1 MRCSIS
7 ILALVVCLTAPAM
20 AATEQTALFFYS
32 PEFAPG
38 NLSVLTEVAEK
49 YFADSGTGLTFQAF
63 ARFEDF
69 RREFTSQ
76 RPAFV
81 VIPNWVRENDDLPS
95 GLTPLL
101 LPLRGGQSLGRKTLM
116 ARPSITNLRE
126 LGHGSVAATMP
137 TVTQARRPTRLEK
150 LREQNPGVRIIAVPK
165 DIDALLAVSFGQV
178 DAAFVSTAQF
188 GMLAAVNPKLTQE
201 LHDLGYS
208 EEIPFP
214 RIYATDY
221 ATTEEIARFRDNI
234 SSVNTTGPG
243 QRLTSLLGYD
253 EWKLLETIEEKRD

>member
-1 MRCSIS
+1 MRCSIYS
-7 ILALVVCLTAPAM
+7 FVFALCLAAPGVAPAG
-20 AATEQTALFFYS
+20 QTALFFYS

-38 NLSVLTEVAEK
+38 NLSVLTEAAGS
-49 YFADSGTGLTFQAF
+49 YFSDSGTGLQFQAF
-63 ARFEDF
+63 ARFQDF
-69 RREFTSQ
+69 KREFSTQ

-95 GLTPLL
+95 GLTPIL

-116 ARPSITNLRE
+116 ARASITNLRE

-137 TVTQARRPTRLEK
+137 TLTLAHRPTRLEN
-150 LREQNPGVRIIAVPK
+150 LRERNPGIRIIAVPK

-221 ATTEEIARFRDNI
+221 ASAEEIARFRDNI
-234 SSVNTTGPG
+234 SSVNTTGTG
-243 QRLTSLLGYD
+243 RRLTSLLGYD
-253 EWKLLETIEEKRD
+253 EWKLLDSIETKRD